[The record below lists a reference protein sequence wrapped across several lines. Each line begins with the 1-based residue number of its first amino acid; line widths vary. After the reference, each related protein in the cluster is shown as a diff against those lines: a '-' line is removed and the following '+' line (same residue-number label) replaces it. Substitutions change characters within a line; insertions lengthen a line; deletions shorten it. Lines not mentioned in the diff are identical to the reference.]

1 MANLSNINNKFIVT
15 DEGHVSIGAT
25 TTTYPLTVESGGVGT
40 VLRAGTS
47 FVSIDS
53 VGSAA
58 SPSLIFNGDSN
69 TGIWRP
75 ASDTLGFS
83 TAGVERFKI
92 GTSNALLIGTS
103 YQLKFTTD
111 DGSTQLGKLFEDVGF
126 TVEGKINNNLNLR
139 SLANT
144 TQEGIKFQ
152 NKTGGVLSTH
162 MFIEKA
168 GNITIGNGDTGLT
181 FGKLVLRGDPYV
193 ITDSGQ
199 ARSFID
205 CSSNINPGAGL
216 YTGAIS
222 FGGASTG
229 RAAISG
235 VQSPSGSDGDR
246 QGLAF
251 FTHGSGTGS
260 ADAAEAMRIQ
270 SDGNVGIG
278 TDSPN
283 EKLVIGTTGG
293 TQNIEI
299 SNSYIQSFNRSG
311 SPGYQTLNFYASSYA
326 FNVGNVGIGTTSP
339 SSKLQVGDGTTN
351 VNVKVFGSATSG
363 IQIHTASGNIAS
375 LEQYFG
381 DEGSLWLRKGATTK
395 VLVRADG
402 DSYFNGG
409 NVGIGTTSP
418 GRKLTVTGDASGDA
432 NNLLLSN
439 ENDTNG
445 DSASI
450 GFSMLSNNT
459 YVKSGIF
466 FERTTTQGRGS
477 LHLAVNNEV
486 NGNNVTKSDAKL
498 TINNVGNV
506 GIGTTSPTVNKLQVE
521 GSTDGLGIAIKNTGT
536 GGRTYGIQ
544 STGGTSGY
552 GQGKLAFVD
561 EAVGARMVIT
571 GGTGAGEG
579 STMINY
585 TNSNIE
591 TYGSGA
597 YSGKLIV
604 KAHTTTPNAAITCLN
619 GNVGGDNP
627 VFINFVNEFVANQYN
642 YLARIA
648 AAPENTW
655 TGTASTRNASL
666 NFYTNSAGTSAERM
680 RITSGGSLLVGGQTS
695 TVYTEKFSIE
705 NTTASQGMVINQTD
719 NANANDKI
727 IFQNTNGVVGYIRT
741 TGSATSYVTSSDYRL
756 KEDLQDFN
764 GLDKVSKIPVY
775 NFKWKTDESRSYG
788 VMAHELQEVLPD
800 AVSGEKDAEE
810 MQGVDYSKIVPF
822 LIKSIQELKAEIE
835 LLKSK

>member
-15 DEGHVSIGAT
+15 DGGHVSIGAT

-278 TDSPN
+278 TDSPGS
-283 EKLVIGTTGG
+283 KLHVVDGNNYAKLGDLHGNSTMSLRMADNSGFPVEVQAYGTELRFNTATTTGA
-293 TQNIEI
+293 TPSVKMNILP
-299 SNSYIQSFNRSG
+299 N
-311 SPGYQTLNFYASSYA
+311 
-326 FNVGNVGIGTTSP
+326 GNVGIGTSSP
-339 SSKLQVGDGTTN
+339 DKRLTVGGVNPTEGINLKTKSGSN
-351 VNVKVFGSATSG
+351 VWTLWSV
-363 IQIHTASGNIAS
+363 
-375 LEQYFG
+375 EQYFSQ
-381 DEGSLWLRKGATTK
+381 EGYMRLFYDNVSKIQF
-395 VLVRADG
+395 RADG
-402 DSYFNGG
+402 DSFINGG

-418 GRKLTVTGDASGDA
+418 D
-432 NNLLLSN
+432 
-439 ENDTNG
+439 
-445 DSASI
+445 
-450 GFSMLSNNT
+450 
-459 YVKSGIF
+459 
-466 FERTTTQGRGS
+466 
-477 LHLAVNNEV
+477 
-486 NGNNVTKSDAKL
+486 
-498 TINNVGNV
+498 
-506 GIGTTSPTVNKLQVE
+506 NKLQV
-521 GSTDGLGIAIKNTGT
+521 
-536 GGRTYGIQ
+536 
-544 STGGTSGY
+544 
-552 GQGKLAFVD
+552 V
-561 EAVGARMVIT
+561 
-571 GGTGAGEG
+571 AG
-579 STMINY
+579 
-585 TNSNIE
+585 
-591 TYGSGA
+591 
-597 YSGKLIV
+597 
-604 KAHTTTPNAAITCLN
+604 N
-619 GNVGGDNP
+619 GNVQAWFGESSYTRSALRVGGDNSP
-627 VFINFVNEFVANQYN
+627 GGRLFFEYN
-642 YLARIA
+642 GDDSYIDSYGGHGSTQRYRDLTIA
-648 AAPENTW
+648 ARNIILTTGNTS
-655 TGTASTRNASL
+655 GS
-666 NFYTNSAGTSAERM
+666 EKM

-800 AVSGEKDAEE
+800 AVSGDKDAEE
-810 MQGVDYSKIVPF
+810 MQGVDYSKIVP
-822 LIKSIQELKAEIE
+822 LLVKSIQELKAEIDE
-835 LLKSK
+835 LKK

>member
-15 DEGHVSIGAT
+15 DGGHVSIGAT

-278 TDSPN
+278 TDSPGS
-283 EKLVIGTTGG
+283 KLHVVDGNNYAKLGDLHGNSTMSLRMADNSGFPVEVQAYGTELRFNTATTTGA
-293 TQNIEI
+293 TPSVKMNILP
-299 SNSYIQSFNRSG
+299 N
-311 SPGYQTLNFYASSYA
+311 
-326 FNVGNVGIGTTSP
+326 GNVGIGTTSP
-339 SSKLQVGDGTTN
+339 DYLLDLSKTAVSVDTYSGINLQASNYGYTIEGGLTQNVGGELIFSSNNAGTRNPRVKFAANGNVGIGTDSPAQPLSVHGNFLVRTTNADGNKNRMQCIVGGSSDAANLYLYYGNSGDGTVSVRIN
-351 VNVKVFGSATSG
+351 A
-363 IQIHTASGNIAS
+363 QGN
-375 LEQYFG
+375 
-381 DEGSLWLRKGATTK
+381 
-395 VLVRADG
+395 
-402 DSYFNGG
+402 SYFNGG
-409 NVGIGTTSP
+409 NVGIGITSP
-418 GRKLTVTGDASGDA
+418 QDKLHVNGDAIISSTRHGDYA
-432 NNLLLSN
+432 TASLGTAGVAVAAISAS
-439 ENDTNG
+439 TNG
-445 DSASI
+445 QSA
-450 GFSMLSNNT
+450 
-459 YVKSGIF
+459 
-466 FERTTTQGRGS
+466 
-477 LHLAVNNEV
+477 
-486 NGNNVTKSDAKL
+486 
-498 TINNVGNV
+498 
-506 GIGTTSPTVNKLQVE
+506 
-521 GSTDGLGIAIKNTGT
+521 
-536 GGRTYGIQ
+536 
-544 STGGTSGY
+544 
-552 GQGKLAFVD
+552 
-561 EAVGARMVIT
+561 
-571 GGTGAGEG
+571 
-579 STMINY
+579 
-585 TNSNIE
+585 
-591 TYGSGA
+591 
-597 YSGKLIV
+597 IV
-604 KAHTTTPNAAITCLN
+604 
-619 GNVGGDNP
+619 
-627 VFINFVNEFVANQYN
+627 EFVASGNNGAYYN
-642 YLARIA
+642 VVYSCYNGGGYWYYTKNVVGSGGNIEVAETNGAGSSTLVFYFR
-648 AAPENTW
+648 T
-655 TGTASTRNASL
+655 TSGTAS
-666 NFYTNSAGTSAERM
+666 YTPRVMMKGMPYN
-680 RITSGGSLLVGGQTS
+680 LVT
-695 TVYTEKFSIE
+695 F
-705 NTTASQGMVINQTD
+705 
-719 NANANDKI
+719 
-727 IFQNTNGVVGYIRT
+727 
-741 TGSATSYVTSSDYRL
+741 
-756 KEDLQDFN
+756 
-764 GLDKVSKIPVY
+764 
-775 NFKWKTDESRSYG
+775 
-788 VMAHELQEVLPD
+788 
-800 AVSGEKDAEE
+800 
-810 MQGVDYSKIVPF
+810 
-822 LIKSIQELKAEIE
+822 
-835 LLKSK
+835 